1 MRNKRQANYSYKF
14 RLYPTNEQKLFL
26 KKAVGCVRFVYN
38 YMLAKAKECY
48 KESGIKWN
56 VHDYKKQLPT
66 LKKEY
71 PFLAEV
77 YSQSL
82 QEAVFNLDRAFKNFF
97 KKKSDFPVFKKKKNG
112 GSFYLP
118 QGFKIER
125 IDKKW
130 GLLYLPKLKKPIKIR
145 MHRNIDGEVI
155 SINIRLTPSGKFYV
169 SLRANKEIKKE
180 KPIDKI
186 CAIDFGVKDFA
197 VMVDEDGNIEKIN
210 NPKHLQKAKK
220 RLVREQRKLSRK
232 QKGSKNFE
240 KQRLKVAKYH
250 EKVANQRE
258 DFLHKLSKRVVSE
271 NQAIILEDLHV
282 KGLLKN
288 KHLSKSI
295 SDVGWSKF
303 VRYLTYKAQWYDRKT
318 VFANRFYPS
327 SKLCNVCGYKN
338 DFLTL
343 SDREWICPECK
354 SEHDRDINASINLLK
369 YGVTHLKSGR
379 TGTVRT
385 QACGDSS
392 DGGMVEIPV
401 YESSTNEAGSLSIY

>member
-130 GLLYLPKLKKPIKIR
+130 GLLYLPKLKKPI
-145 MHRNIDGEVI
+145 
-155 SINIRLTPSGKFYV
+155 
-169 SLRANKEIKKE
+169 
-180 KPIDKI
+180 DKI

-210 NPKHLQKAKK
+210 NPKHLQKAEK

-318 VFANRFYPS
+318 VFVNRFYPS